1 MAFQQPIPAEN
12 QIKHRLTDLKGRV
25 QIKKWNISI
34 KDTYN
39 LEYLY
44 QLIRQWGQ
52 QNGWAPNNDYEFK
65 EVFYV
70 QRDHPQFGKEMRIRW
85 RWEKKPDGG
94 PEKDKGALFW
104 YYIDLD
110 YHMLGIKDVEINWRG
125 QKIKAQKGEF
135 ELDCDAYLMIDPAG
149 QWDKSI
155 LKPFRDLFIRRIVKS
170 KFEFHKNEVNTA
182 ALKLRDFIFNYMKV
196 TAYYPVKE
204 GGEFFS
210 KRDMQ

>member
-1 MAFQQPIPAEN
+1 MAFQQPIPPEN
-12 QIKHRLTDLKGRV
+12 ELKHRLSDF
-25 QIKKWNISI
+25 KKNMRTEVKSWNISI

-44 QLIRQWGQ
+44 QLLRFWGQ
-52 QNGWAPNNDYEFK
+52 QNGWAPKDDPDFQ

-70 QRDHPQFGKEMRIRW
+70 QRDHPTAGKEMRIRW
-85 RWEKKPDGG
+85 RWEKKPEEGN
-94 PEKDKGALFW
+94 ALFM
-104 YYIDLD
+104 YKMDLD

-135 ELDCDAYLMIDPAG
+135 ELDCAVYLLIDPNNK
-149 QWDKSI
+149 WEKSI
-155 LKPFRDLFIRRIVKS
+155 LKPFRDLIVKRVLKS
-170 KFEFHKNEVNTA
+170 KFEFHKKEIDTA